1 MKGER
6 TYKVKGERLKVK
18 GLLLFFFLSIF
29 NFQFST
35 CWAQELLNYPLDTV
49 NGEEVYKYEVERSIG
64 LYRVGI
70 NFNVSQSEI
79 LRLNPQLR
87 ERGLHYGET
96 LLLPTGRKVEAKI
109 QRLPSIP
116 MDTVVKEKPEIKE
129 APVDTV
135 VPAETVVVPQDTVM
149 PQTDTIEVAAEPAQ
163 PDHRRVIELALMLP
177 FESHQTKRSGNADR
191 MMEFYE
197 GALLAL
203 RDLQNDSIL
212 YRLRVYDT
220 ERSERKVNE
229 LCDSTELDSVKGIL
243 GLVYPIQIERMTA
256 WCDAHQVPLI
266 LPFSD
271 DVSLMRHP
279 YVYQFNSPDAD
290 EIGAL
295 AQWIV
300 NREDRH
306 CVFVDTK
313 EADMTTSM
321 RLLRKKLK
329 EQDVPYSTLALR
341 DLLNDSVGYAV
352 DSFQENIFILHS
364 DRYQHVRMALPHIA
378 KIQVAKLLVSQ
389 YAWQRENISMH
400 QVYTSKFITDTDL
413 TEYDRLWEQSYVN
426 EHVSDLP
433 RYDLLGYDLMREI
446 VHIVLQKKGEKN
458 PLQSPI
464 TWESRSEKDG
474 WQNTFIQIVEK

>member
-1 MKGER
+1 M
-6 TYKVKGERLKVK
+6 
-18 GLLLFFFLSIF
+18 
-29 NFQFST
+29 
-35 CWAQELLNYPLDTV
+35 
-49 NGEEVYKYEVERSIG
+49 
-64 LYRVGI
+64 
-70 NFNVSQSEI
+70 
-79 LRLNPQLR
+79 
-87 ERGLHYGET
+87 
-96 LLLPTGRKVEAKI
+96 
-109 QRLPSIP
+109 
-116 MDTVVKEKPEIKE
+116 
-129 APVDTV
+129 
-135 VPAETVVVPQDTVM
+135 
-149 PQTDTIEVAAEPAQ
+149 
-163 PDHRRVIELALMLP
+163 
-177 FESHQTKRSGNADR
+177 
-191 MMEFYE
+191 
-197 GALLAL
+197 
-203 RDLQNDSIL
+203 
-212 YRLRVYDT
+212 
-220 ERSERKVNE
+220 
-229 LCDSTELDSVKGIL
+229 
-243 GLVYPIQIERMTA
+243 
-256 WCDAHQVPLI
+256 
-266 LPFSD
+266 
-271 DVSLMRHP
+271 
-279 YVYQFNSPDAD
+279 
-290 EIGAL
+290 
-295 AQWIV
+295 
-300 NREDRH
+300 
-306 CVFVDTK
+306 FVDTK

-433 RYDLLGYDLMREI
+433 RYDLLGYDLMREM